1 MTPMS
6 LRSRARSALAAAFT
20 AALIGTVASVVGA
33 GPAHAATTPEI
44 ANPTFA
50 AVGTNGV
57 PTGWGTWAPAGTA
70 MVDVDQ
76 TAGPTGGPAVAI
88 SSVSGADARLALTQ
102 RIDVDAATARE
113 LTLTGW
119 VRGDALTGGFSML
132 RIQAYDAAGRVV
144 VPVRAGPYV
153 TGTFDWRPYS
163 TDIVLPEDA
172 ARISIEPILDR
183 AGGTIW
189 FADLSITETVATGS
203 TLTASP
209 TARGPVELTWAF
221 DDVQADRYAVHR
233 AEGTAPPTASADNR
247 IKVALAPTTADDGA
261 APATTYTYLVQAL
274 GPDGDALATSPPAT
288 TTTAGSFDDRTVL
301 SLVTALQQ
309 DQGTHVSWA
318 VGEDDPADDLSI
330 QVGETAPVAVS
341 GDDGSVDAP
350 AGSPGDDVV
359 LRSAGT
365 ELARA
370 VVGAEEHPRTL
381 VNADVVARIQAALA
395 AGQPT
400 VSGAWEAL
408 TARLDGS
415 GAAYPGSATEL
426 YRARDAAFA
435 YAVTGEA
442 GYAQMAYD
450 AVMAG
455 ADWIAARETN
465 MGLELGRGALNLAP
479 AYDLAHAGWTEAQR
493 ADVRD
498 LMTRTTDL
506 LSTYHHDTLDGA
518 DRASNWVA
526 VTHGTELALLLAAR
540 GDGDFGTHD
549 KRITYLINQ
558 VARHLQDGYTE
569 TGWTQ
574 EGWDYFHYAQ
584 LYLFP
589 SLFMAQDAGVRA
601 LDPVLADVDFWN
613 LALHVVSTRAD
624 GDVSQFGVSGPANQ
638 VSGTFPLLFPTAPE
652 GALPGLKHLYDH
664 VQGVATAEP
673 RFDDVH
679 SMFAVLY
686 YPSEVSSDP
695 DQMSGEAAQLAQ
707 QALLD
712 DEAGFYAFRSDLADA
727 DDTLISTS
735 NRNTQHKG
743 WAAAETFALSWMGHD
758 TSWAGQGGKA
768 QDPLLWSKPLVDGE
782 LEPFENQYNTV
793 RGEGVSLASRTFDGQ
808 GGGYV
813 HLDGSANFEVTTAE
827 REQVVD
833 LAPGGDADAI
843 VAIHDTFADTTS
855 HSWDWQLRPDET
867 VTIATFPEGAAHEP
881 LFTFTGADGA
891 TLSGFVPDREG
902 LTVQVIDQTLRLTR
916 TGTDVEFGI
925 VLATSAGGALEAE
938 LLDGDLLLDGRVID
952 LAALSSVEDG
962 FPTEVDD
969 ATQPPAVGVLSSD
982 NGWDTGLRDG
992 DYTVSMNVWW
1002 GSNASRVHLYENGTL
1017 IASERVDA
1025 ASPAAQEVEF
1035 DLTGRTDGDY
1045 VYTAELVNS
1054 AGRTTTAPLTVSV
1067 TDAAPG
1073 VPVLSHDNWD
1083 GDGSFALTG
1092 NLWWGT
1098 NADRYRLYQGE
1109 ALVAEGEL
1117 EPQTPKRQQM
1127 VHEVDSL
1134 EPGSYV
1140 FRLEWIN
1147 DAGTSTSDPLTVEV
1161 D

>member
-1 MTPMS
+1 MSIS
-6 LRSRARSALAAAFT
+6 LRPRLRTAAATVLT
-20 AALIGTVASVVGA
+20 AALLAAITSLAPTA
-33 GPAHAATTPEI
+33 AQAAELPALT
-44 ANPTFA
+44 NPTFA
-50 AVGTNGV
+50 DVSPNGV
-57 PTGWGTWAPAGTA
+57 PAGWGTWAPAGAAT
-70 MVDVDQ
+70 VTVDQ
-76 TAGPTGGPAVAI
+76 SAGPEGGPAVAI
-88 SSVSGADARLALTQ
+88 ASDSGPDARLALTQ
-102 RIDVDAATARE
+102 RIDVDSSTARE

-119 VRGDALTGGFSML
+119 VRGDGLTGGFSML
-132 RIQAYDAAGRVV
+132 RIQAYDAAGNVV
-144 VPVRAGPYV
+144 VPVNSGPYL
-153 TGTFDWRPYS
+153 TGTFDWRTYF
-163 TDIVLPEDA
+163 TDIVLPENA
-172 ARISIEPILDR
+172 ARISVEPILDR

-189 FADLSITETVATGS
+189 FADLSITETVDDGA

-209 TARGPVELTWAF
+209 NERGPVELSWAF
-221 DDVQADRYAVHR
+221 EDVQADRYAVHR
-233 AEGTAPPTASADNR
+233 TEGTTPPTASPETR
-247 IKVALAPTTADDGA
+247 LKVALAPTTADATAEPG
-261 APATTYTYLVQAL
+261 TTYTYLVLAL
-274 GPDGDALATSPPAT
+274 DAEGEVLATSPSAT
-288 TTTAGSFDDRTVL
+288 TTTAGTFADRTVL
-301 SLVTALQQ
+301 SLVTALVT
-309 DQGTHVSWA
+309 DDGTHISWA
-318 VGEDDPADDLSI
+318 VADGEPTSDLTV
-330 QVGETAPVAVS
+330 QVGSAGPTSVE
-341 GDDGSVDAP
+341 GYEGSVQA
-350 AGSPGDDVV
+350 AAASPGTEVV
-359 LRSAGT
+359 LRSGGT

-370 VVGAEEHPRTL
+370 EVGASQHPRSL
-381 VNADVVARIQAALA
+381 VDADVAARIQADLA
-395 AGQPT
+395 AGEPT
-400 VSGAWEAL
+400 ITGAWNAL
-408 TARLDGS
+408 TARLDGTGS
-415 GAAYPGSATEL
+415 AYPGSATEL

-435 YAVTGEA
+435 YAVTGEQS
-442 GYAQMAYD
+442 YAQDAYD
-450 AVMAG
+450 AIMAG
-455 ADWIAARETN
+455 ADWITARETN

-479 AYDLAHAGWTEAQR
+479 AYDLAHAGWTEAQS

-549 KRITYLINQ
+549 ERITYLINQ

-613 LALHVVSTRAD
+613 LALHVVSSRAD

-638 VSGTFPLLFPTAPE
+638 VSGTFPLLFSTAPD
-652 GALPGLKHLYDH
+652 GVLPGLKHLYDH

-695 DQMSGEAAQLAQ
+695 ADMSGEAVQQAQ

-712 DEAGFYAFRSDLADA
+712 DEAGFYAFRSDVAGT

-758 TSWAGQGGKA
+758 TTWAQQGSKSH
-768 QDPLLWSKPLVDGE
+768 DPLLWSKPLVDGE

-793 RGEGVSLASRTFDGQ
+793 RGEGVSLASRAFEGQ

-813 HLDGSANFEVTTAE
+813 QLDGSANFEVTTAE

-867 VTIATFPEGAAHEP
+867 VTIAAFPDGAAHEP
-881 LFTFTGADGA
+881 LFTFTGTDGA
-891 TLSGFVPDREG
+891 TLSGFVPDRED

-916 TGTDVEFGI
+916 TGATAEFGI
-925 VLATSAGGALEAE
+925 VLATSASGALEAE
-938 LLDGDLLLDGRVID
+938 LLDGVLLLDGRVID
-952 LAALSSVEDG
+952 LAALASVEDG
-962 FPTEVDD
+962 FPTETDD

-992 DYTVSMNVWW
+992 DYTITMNMWW
-1002 GSNASRVHLYENGTL
+1002 GSNASRVHLYEDGTL
-1017 IASERVDA
+1017 IASERLDA

-1045 VYTAELVNS
+1045 VYTATLVNS
-1054 AGRTTTAPLTVSV
+1054 AGSTTTAPLTVAV
-1067 TDAAPG
+1067 TDASPG

-1083 GDGSFALTG
+1083 GDGSFTLTAD
-1092 NLWWGT
+1092 LWWGT

-1109 ALVAEGEL
+1109 ELIANGEL
-1117 EPQTPKRQQM
+1117 ETATPGHQRM
-1127 VHEVDSL
+1127 AHEVASL
-1134 EPGSYV
+1134 EPGSHVYRV
-1140 FRLEWIN
+1140 EWIN
-1147 DAGTSTSDPLTVEV
+1147 DAGSTSSRELTVRV
-1161 D
+1161 R